1 MAIHHE
7 IAVLSHSTS
16 IARQNTDAV
25 PNSGLELHV
34 QMVLRSVKDKTKKEE
49 RRKKE
54 KAGVL
59 HVMCEWLTAIA
70 RSAVCHLAVVA
81 PELAVLP
88 LQVLPSA
95 PR

>member
-49 RRKKE
+49 RRKKKE
-54 KAGVL
+54 ERRKRLGFC
-59 HVMCEWLTAIA
+59 M
-70 RSAVCHLAVVA
+70 
-81 PELAVLP
+81 
-88 LQVLPSA
+88 
-95 PR
+95 